1 MSVIVVDPTQ
11 EDENQE
17 QVGQPDAGD
26 SPKKPPEQPPQGSD
40 TPADELPEKFK
51 GKSAADIAKAY
62 HQLEQRLG
70 MQANEIGE
78 LRRTHDEFI
87 RSALQ
92 RTNTPPAQN
101 KPEQDDDSEFFVNPR
116 AAIKKLLHED
126 EVIQELRQ
134 HKAETQQERSQ
145 RLLRERH
152 PDAAEIVRDPAFL
165 EWVGKSQVRTAML
178 VHADRNYD
186 AAAGDELLSTW
197 KELTSAKKATQAA
210 GTQQQ
215 QDAAAAARQ
224 QAREAQLNA
233 GVMPTGN
240 AAPDAGG
247 GKKVYR
253 RSDLVRMMMNEPD
266 KYAAMSDEI
275 LAAYAEGRVK

>member
-1 MSVIVVDPTQ
+1 MSVIVVDPAQ

-17 QVGQPDAGD
+17 QVEHAA
-26 SPKKPPEQPPQGSD
+26 PESKQEDPAPQGQQA
-40 TPADELPEKFK
+40 PAAEELPEKFK
-51 GKSAADIAKAY
+51 GKSPAEIAKAY
-62 HQLEQRLG
+62 HQLEQQFGR
-70 MQANEIGE
+70 QANEIGE

-87 RSALQ
+87 RSALSQ
-92 RTNTPPAQN
+92 RNANPPAQS

-134 HKAETQQERSQ
+134 HKAETQQERNA

-152 PDAAEIVRDPAFL
+152 PDAAQIVRDPEFI
-165 EWVGKSQVRTAML
+165 EWVGRSQVRTAML
-178 VHADRNYD
+178 AHADRNYD

-197 KELTSAKKATQAA
+197 KELKSARKAPEKVEAP
-210 GTQQQ
+210 Q

-224 QAREAQLNA
+224 QARDAQLNA

-253 RSDLVRMMMNEPD
+253 RVDIVRMMVNDPER
-266 KYAAMSDEI
+266 YAAMGDEI